1 MLTTKA
7 AGRYAAA
14 LLELA
19 QERNELEEVLED
31 IFLMHNTME
40 GASEIVVL
48 LQSPI
53 MKFDDKIA
61 VLEKLFSDGI
71 QHSTDKFMKLLARK
85 DRIELLYQITA
96 DFIAQYKKL
105 KGIITVDVVVAEEL
119 NKGQQIQL
127 QQSSERRAQKKLD
140 L

>member
-1 MLTTKA
+1 MVREVIFIMLITIEYST
-7 AGRYAAA
+7 
-14 LLELA
+14 
-19 QERNELEEVLED
+19 D
-31 IFLMHNTME
+31 IVNF
-40 GASEIVVL
+40 

-53 MKFDDKIA
+53 IKFDDKIA

-71 QHSTDKFMKLLARK
+71 QDSTDKFMKLLARK

-119 NKGQQIQL
+119 NKDQQIQL
-127 QQSSERRAQKKLD
+127 QKSIEK
-140 L
+140 